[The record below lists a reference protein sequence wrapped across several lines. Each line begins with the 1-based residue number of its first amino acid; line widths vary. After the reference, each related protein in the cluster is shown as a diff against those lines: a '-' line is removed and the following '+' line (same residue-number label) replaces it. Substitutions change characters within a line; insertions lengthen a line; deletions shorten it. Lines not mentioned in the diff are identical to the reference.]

1 MMPTVIELADP
12 AHGSSARIWAEQ
24 GFNCFSYGVDF
35 QGERVELLWS
45 AEDLLGGT
53 ARPSRSGIPLLFPY
67 AGRIRGTQVQ
77 FAGKTWPL
85 EPADQFGNAI
95 HGFVLNRPWRVV
107 ERTEQHVT
115 GEFRA
120 ATDDPALLERWP
132 ADFRIRVT
140 YALAGA
146 ALQSRVEVFNPS
158 ESMLPFWLGTHGYF
172 RVPLSASSAR
182 EQCRIRVP
190 ASEYWELA
198 DLVPTGERKPVDA
211 GRDLRSGQAFG
222 AMQPDDVLTGLE
234 FDANGWCTCTV
245 EDPQA
250 GRKLD
255 VVFDRAFGECVVFIP
270 PHREAICLEPYS
282 SVPNAI
288 ELQGQGIP
296 TGLVCLPPGETW
308 TGRIEMRPGL
318 LA

>member
-1 MMPTVIELADP
+1 MSQTLIELADP
-12 AHGSSARIWAEQ
+12 VHGSSARIWTEQ
-24 GFNCFSYGVDF
+24 GFNCFSYCANFG
-35 QGERVELLWS
+35 GERVELLWAADGLLSGS
-45 AEDLLGGT
+45 AL
-53 ARPSRSGIPLLFPY
+53 PSRSGIPLLFPY
-67 AGRIRGTQVQ
+67 AGRIRGTQVR
-77 FAGKTWPL
+77 FAGRTWPL

-107 ERTEQHVT
+107 ERTELHVT

-120 ATDDPALLERWP
+120 AKDDPGLLERWP

-146 ALQSRVEVFNPS
+146 ALHSRIEVFNPS
-158 ESMLPFWLGTHGYF
+158 DRTLPFWLGTHGYF
-172 RVPLSASSAR
+172 RVPLSAGSAR

-198 DLVPTGERKPVDA
+198 DLVPTGGRKPVEPA
-211 GRDLRSGQAFG
+211 RDLRQGQTFG
-222 AMQPDDVLTGLE
+222 AMQPDDVLTGLQ
-234 FDANGWCTCTV
+234 FDVQGWCTCTV

-288 ELQGQGIP
+288 ELQAQGVR

-308 TGRIEMRPGL
+308 TGRVEMRPGL